1 MPNVQRNY
9 GGFDYSNYLKTLE
22 IYGTINAENIEI
34 LKHNNLDRISIKI
47 NEYRQNIKDKISNTL
62 DSKVWPIYFS
72 LILADSSYIEKDIKR
87 WLLQIAVY
95 HTFSSFWYAYILY
108 NNRSFCF
115 IK

>member
-62 DSKVWPIYFS
+62 DSKVWPIYF
-72 LILADSSYIEKDIKR
+72 
-87 WLLQIAVY
+87 
-95 HTFSSFWYAYILY
+95 
-108 NNRSFCF
+108 F
-115 IK
+115 ICT